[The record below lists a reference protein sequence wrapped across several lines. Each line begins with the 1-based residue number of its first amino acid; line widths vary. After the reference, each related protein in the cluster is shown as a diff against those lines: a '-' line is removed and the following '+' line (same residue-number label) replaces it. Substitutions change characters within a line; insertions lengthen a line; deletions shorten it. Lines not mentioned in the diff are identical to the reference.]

1 MPGTQLRSKSGLSDR
16 YAGRESGAYMRRMPA
31 SSIAALHLLVHV
43 VPGLEDV
50 AADEIAGAVPGA
62 ELIGAWKTFDER
74 TSLLEYRTVG
84 DPRPWL
90 ALGIVEDV
98 FALAARARPLRPDR
112 TGLNELAAATLTSK
126 HLDRAMGAYTAVRGG
141 APHTF

>member
-50 AADEIAGAVPGA
+50 AADEIAQA
-62 ELIGAWKTFDER
+62 
-74 TSLLEYRTVG
+74 TSTSGVAQV
-84 DPRPWL
+84 D
-90 ALGIVEDV
+90 
-98 FALAARARPLRPDR
+98 ARARVRDEADAGHR
-112 TGLNELAAATLTSK
+112 QIVHTA
-126 HLDRAMGAYTAVRGG
+126 RAVDS
-141 APHTF
+141 